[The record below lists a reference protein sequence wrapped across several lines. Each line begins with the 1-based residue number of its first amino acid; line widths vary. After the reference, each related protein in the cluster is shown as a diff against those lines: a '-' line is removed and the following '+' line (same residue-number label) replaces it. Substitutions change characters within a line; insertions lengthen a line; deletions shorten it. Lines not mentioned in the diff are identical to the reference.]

1 MGNFVV
7 GRIENGDTDPAW
19 KNKSGFLYDIV
30 IDCNLFGE
38 KVRIGSFIFSDLYS
52 PGSQVSLIR
61 LFEISVRTGFSEP
74 YSVVSCMFD
83 FTVFKTDIIR
93 KVEMDCGIDRG
104 SGLGWF
110 LSGIR
115 HDIP

>member
-1 MGNFVV
+1 MSNFVV

-52 PGSQVSLIR
+52 SGSQVSQIR
-61 LFEISVRTGFSEP
+61 MFQITVRTGFSEP

-104 SGLGWF
+104 SGLSRIITG
-110 LSGIR
+110 LR

>member
-1 MGNFVV
+1 MSNFVV

-52 PGSQVSLIR
+52 PGSQVSQIR
-61 LFEISVRTGFSEP
+61 MFQITVRTGFSEP
-74 YSVVSCMFD
+74 YSLVSCMFD

-93 KVEMDCGIDRG
+93 KVEMDCSIDRG
-104 SGLGWF
+104 SGLSRIITG
-110 LSGIR
+110 LR
-115 HDIP
+115 HDIS